1 MNSLGLSVPCWAEMS
16 PQGIE
21 SGVSSLTIRLGYF
34 RILKMKNK
42 QAISA
47 GHEKTL
53 EVAKEI
59 LLAGGNAFDAS
70 IAAAISMFITEPCM
84 ASAGGAGFAMCHQA
98 GQAPLM
104 LDFFS
109 QSPMEKPELENRDFY
124 PIHVNFGVETETFH
138 VGLASAAVPGTIA
151 GLYEMHRQF
160 GSLPMKELIA
170 PSQDLAKSGVIL
182 NTFQGIDLELL
193 EVIFRV
199 DPSIKEIF
207 FNDDEVKKEG
217 DLLYMPQFGDFLQF
231 LIDEGEQGFYKGEVS
246 QKVSQASLERGGYLR
261 RHDFEN
267 YAAKWR
273 KPLNIPWHNRELFL
287 PNGPSLGGAIM
298 ALVFGYLEIYDGDWA
313 KTIEQVKTRYQHPRD
328 ISKRLE
334 ILHPE
339 LGFHTEGPQV
349 STKGTSHFNVVDKW
363 GNAVS
368 YTTSLGE
375 GSGYFIPGTNMQ
387 LNNVMGESFL
397 LPDGFHSWKPNARL
411 NSMMTPTLVLD
422 AELNISYAGGSGGAG
437 RIPFMIAQVIKFL
450 FDDKLSLEEATKKAR
465 VHFQDGVLHFEKHAN
480 VKTEGFNELREWD
493 YESLFFGGVH
503 SIFRSKDGHLE
514 AAGDS
519 RRYGVAEVF

>member
-1 MNSLGLSVPCWAEMS
+1 M
-16 PQGIE
+16 QHQ
-21 SGVSSLTIRLGYF
+21 
-34 RILKMKNK
+34 
-42 QAISA
+42 QAIAA
-47 GHEKTL
+47 GHETTL

-59 LLAGGNAFDAS
+59 LKSGGNAFDAS
-70 IAAAISMFITEPCM
+70 IAAAIAMFITEPCM
-84 ASAGGAGFAMCHQA
+84 ASAGAGGFAMCLQA
-98 GQAPLM
+98 GNEPLM
-104 LDFFS
+104 LDFFA
-109 QSPMEKPELENRDFY
+109 QTPMQKPELENRDFY

-151 GLYEMHRQF
+151 GLFAMHRQF

-170 PSQDLAKSGVIL
+170 PSQDLAKSGVVL

-199 DPSIKEIF
+199 DPSVRDIF
-207 FNDDEVKKEG
+207 FNDGEIKKEG
-217 DLLYMPQFGDFLQF
+217 DLLHMPHYGDFLQF
-231 LIDEGEQGFYKGEVS
+231 LIDEGERGFYHGEISNTIS
-246 QKVSQASLERGGYLR
+246 QHSLERGGYLR

-267 YAAKWR
+267 YRAKWR
-273 KPLNIPWHNRELFL
+273 KPLNIPWHNQELYL

-298 ALVFGYLEIYDGDWA
+298 ALVFGYLEIFEGDWA
-313 KTIEQVKTRYQHPRD
+313 KTIRQIKTRYQHPRD

-334 ILHPE
+334 TLHPE
-339 LGFHTEGPQV
+339 LDFHMEGSEV

-368 YTTSLGE
+368 FTTSLGE
-375 GSGYFIPGTNMQ
+375 GSGYFIPGTDMQ
-387 LNNVMGESFL
+387 LNNMMGESFL
-397 LPDGFHSWKPNARL
+397 LPDGFHSWTPNVRL

-422 AELNISYAGGSGGAG
+422 GEHNISYAGGSGGAG
-437 RIPFMIAQVIKFL
+437 RIPFMIAQVVKAL
-450 FDDKLSLEEATKKAR
+450 FDEKLSLEEATRKPR
-465 VHFQDGVLHFEKHAN
+465 IHFQDDVLHFEKYAS
-480 VKTEGFNELREWD
+480 VRTEGFEELREWD

-503 SIFRSKDGHLE
+503 SIFRGKDGHLE

>member
-1 MNSLGLSVPCWAEMS
+1 MKGQ
-16 PQGIE
+16 QG
-21 SGVSSLTIRLGYF
+21 
-34 RILKMKNK
+34 
-42 QAISA
+42 ISA

-70 IAAAISMFITEPCM
+70 IAAGLAMFITEPCM
-84 ASAGGAGFAMCHQA
+84 ASAGAGGFAMCHKA
-98 GQAPLM
+98 GEAPVM
-104 LDFFS
+104 LDFFA
-109 QSPMEKPELENRDFY
+109 QTPMEKPVLENRDFY
-124 PIHVNFGVETETFH
+124 PIEVNFGIEVETFH
-138 VGLASAAVPGTIA
+138 VGMASAGVPGTIA
-151 GLYEMHRQF
+151 GLYTMHRKF

-170 PSQDLAKSGVIL
+170 PVMDLARSGVVL

-199 DPSIKEIF
+199 DPTVRDIF
-207 FNDDEVKKEG
+207 FHEDRIKREG
-217 DLLYMPQFGDFLQF
+217 DLLYMPHFGSFLQF
-231 LIDEGEQGFYKGEVS
+231 LNDEGEDGFYRGEIGRIVS
-246 QKVSQASLERGGYLR
+246 DDSESRGGYLR

-267 YAAKWR
+267 YRAKWR
-273 KPLNIPWHNRELFL
+273 NPLNIPWHNQELYL

-298 ALVFGYLEIYDGDWA
+298 ALIFGYLDIYDGDWV
-313 KTIEQVKTRYQHPRD
+313 KTISQVKSRYQHPRE

-334 ILHPE
+334 TLHPE
-339 LGFHTEGPQV
+339 LDFHMEGPEV

-375 GSGYFIPGTNMQ
+375 GSGYFIPGTDMQ
-387 LNNVMGESFL
+387 LNNMMGESFL
-397 LPDGFHSWKPNARL
+397 LPDGFHSWTPNVRL
-411 NSMMTPTLVLD
+411 NSMMTPTMVLD
-422 AELNISYAGGSGGAG
+422 GNGKFSYAGGSGGAG
-437 RIPFMIAQVIKFL
+437 RIPFMIAQVIKAL
-450 FDDKLSLEEATKKAR
+450 FDEKLSLEEATQKAR
-465 VHFQDGVLHFEKHAN
+465 IHVQEDVLHFEKGASPN
-480 VKTEGFNELREWD
+480 TKGFEKLKEWD

-503 SIFRSKDGHLE
+503 SVFKGKNGHLQ